1 MRKNIFRAAFAV
13 LRRGYRSEARTSLS
27 LEKIKKESDMKKKIF
42 FFLGI
47 LIIGLI
53 TFGPASRAFAQDLI
67 ATMVRQTIDAMITPT
82 PTVSIKDI
90 KIGVFVN
97 QTVEAYYIGTPTA
110 TPFPK
115 PGNVETAV
123 YGTLEAMKP
132 TETYTD
138 EEREIVTA
146 VQGTVQVLLPT
157 GTIVPTADAA
167 APLRLTLAAYEAAA
181 RGTAFANEAEPLLRT
196 IEAYRAEMTATA
208 SALNDPAAIAQTMM
222 SRTVSALQATVS
234 APRPTVYPTQP
245 PPPPAYYYPAT
256 VTAIAPPPPSVP
268 CNQFSFVR
276 DLSIPDGSYMKPNER
291 FTKIWQV
298 QNTGSCT
305 WNPGYYLALFK
316 GTQMGADRVNVDRSV
331 PPGGVIDLSIKLT
344 APPSEGSYRG
354 HFTMYTPT
362 GIRFMTSSGSQDGI
376 WVDIRVQGSGPA
388 PSPTPAVPASPTP
401 PPAPE
406 TWTVHIRHDLNGG
419 HWGAVNIDPHTIT
432 APINQS
438 MPADGL
444 EPERNIEPLKE
455 NATFKGWSV
464 RFTNAENGDVVHDG
478 GEEIWDLDH
487 PFDYYPGNP
496 REMDCLMTAR
506 WEAAAPETWTVHIR
520 HDLNGGH
527 WGAVN
532 IDPHTITAPINQS
545 MPADGL
551 EPERNIE
558 PLKENATFK
567 GWSVRFTNAENGDVV
582 HDGGE
587 EIWDLDHPFDYYPG
601 NPREMDCLMT
611 ARWEAAAPETWS
623 VNIYHDLNGGYWE
636 GGGIPNRTITAGIGQ
651 NMPHGALEPERITK
665 PKRFPASFRGWTVRF
680 SDAETGDVIYASGEV
695 WDLNQPF
702 GYYPNNPLEMDC
714 LMTAQWS
721 W

>member
-1 MRKNIFRAAFAV
+1 
-13 LRRGYRSEARTSLS
+13 
-27 LEKIKKESDMKKKIF
+27 MKKKIF
-42 FFLGI
+42 FFIGI

-53 TFGPASRAFAQDLI
+53 TFGPASQAFAQDLI
-67 ATMVRQTIDAMITPT
+67 ATMVRQTVDAMITPT

-97 QTVEAYYIGTPTA
+97 QTVEAYYTGTPTA

-376 WVDIRVQGSGPA
+376 WVDIQVQGSGPA

-401 PPAPE
+401 PP
-406 TWTVHIRHDLNGG
+406 
-419 HWGAVNIDPHTIT
+419 
-432 APINQS
+432 
-438 MPADGL
+438 
-444 EPERNIEPLKE
+444 
-455 NATFKGWSV
+455 
-464 RFTNAENGDVVHDG
+464 
-478 GEEIWDLDH
+478 
-487 PFDYYPGNP
+487 
-496 REMDCLMTAR
+496 
-506 WEAAAPETWTVHIR
+506 APETWTVHIR

>member
-1 MRKNIFRAAFAV
+1 MRKNMFRAAFAV
-13 LRRGYRSEARTSLS
+13 LIAV
-27 LEKIKKESDMKKKIF
+27 
-42 FFLGI
+42 
-47 LIIGLI
+47 
-53 TFGPASRAFAQDLI
+53 FAVAVAVSAQTDGI
-67 ATMVRQTIDAMITPT
+67 ATSVKQTVDAMISPT

-97 QTVEAYYIGTPTA
+97 QTVEAYYTGTPT
-110 TPFPK
+110 PLPK

-132 TETYTD
+132 TATLLAED
-138 EEREIVTA
+138 LEIATA
-146 VQGTVQVLLPT
+146 VQGTVQALLPT
-157 GTIVPTADAA
+157 GTVVPTADAA
-167 APLRLTLAAYEAAA
+167 APLRLTLAAYEA
-181 RGTAFANEAEPLLRT
+181 G
-196 IEAYRAEMTATA
+196 MTATA

-256 VTAIAPPPPSVP
+256 VTVIAPPPPSVP

-376 WVDIRVQGSGPA
+376 WVDIQVQGSGPA

-444 EPERNIEPLKE
+444 EQERNIEPLKE

-506 WEAAAPETWTVHIR
+506 WEAAAPEIWTVHIR

-551 EPERNIE
+551 EQERNIE

-680 SDAETGDVIYASGEV
+680 SDAETGDVIYVSGEV

>member
-1 MRKNIFRAAFAV
+1 MRKNMFRAAFAV
-13 LRRGYRSEARTSLS
+13 LIAV
-27 LEKIKKESDMKKKIF
+27 
-42 FFLGI
+42 
-47 LIIGLI
+47 
-53 TFGPASRAFAQDLI
+53 FAVAGAVSAQTDGI
-67 ATMVRQTIDAMITPT
+67 ATSVKQTVDAMISPT

-97 QTVEAYYIGTPTA
+97 QTVEAYYTGTPT
-110 TPFPK
+110 PLPK

-132 TETYTD
+132 TATLSAED
-138 EEREIVTA
+138 LEIATA
-146 VQGTVQVLLPT
+146 VQGTVQALLPT
-157 GTIVPTADAA
+157 GTVVPTADAA
-167 APLRLTLAAYEAAA
+167 APLRLTLAAYEA
-181 RGTAFANEAEPLLRT
+181 G
-196 IEAYRAEMTATA
+196 MTATA

-256 VTAIAPPPPSVP
+256 VTVIAPPPPSVP

-376 WVDIRVQGSGPA
+376 WVDIQVQGSGPA

-444 EPERNIEPLKE
+444 E
-455 NATFKGWSV
+455 
-464 RFTNAENGDVVHDG
+464 
-478 GEEIWDLDH
+478 
-487 PFDYYPGNP
+487 
-496 REMDCLMTAR
+496 
-506 WEAAAPETWTVHIR
+506 
-520 HDLNGGH
+520 
-527 WGAVN
+527 
-532 IDPHTITAPINQS
+532 Q
-545 MPADGL
+545 
-551 EPERNIE
+551 ERNIE

-623 VNIYHDLNGGYWE
+623 VNIYHELNGGYWE

-680 SDAETGDVIYASGEV
+680 SDAETGDVIYVSGEV

>member
-42 FFLGI
+42 FFIGI

-67 ATMVRQTIDAMITPT
+67 ATMVRQTVDAMITPT

-97 QTVEAYYIGTPTA
+97 QTVEAYYTGTPTA

-506 WEAAAPETWTVHIR
+506 WEAAAPETW
-520 HDLNGGH
+520 
-527 WGAVN
+527 
-532 IDPHTITAPINQS
+532 
-545 MPADGL
+545 
-551 EPERNIE
+551 
-558 PLKENATFK
+558 
-567 GWSVRFTNAENGDVV
+567 
-582 HDGGE
+582 
-587 EIWDLDHPFDYYPG
+587 
-601 NPREMDCLMT
+601 
-611 ARWEAAAPETWS
+611 S

-680 SDAETGDVIYASGEV
+680 SDAETGDVIYAGGEV

>member
-1 MRKNIFRAAFAV
+1 
-13 LRRGYRSEARTSLS
+13 
-27 LEKIKKESDMKKKIF
+27 
-42 FFLGI
+42 
-47 LIIGLI
+47 
-53 TFGPASRAFAQDLI
+53 
-67 ATMVRQTIDAMITPT
+67 MITPT

-97 QTVEAYYIGTPTA
+97 QTVEAYYTGTPTA

-132 TETYTD
+132 TETYTE

-245 PPPPAYYYPAT
+245 PPPPPAYYYPAT
-256 VTAIAPPPPSVP
+256 VTVIAPPPPSVP

-376 WVDIRVQGSGPA
+376 WVDIQVQGSGPA

-419 HWGAVNIDPHTIT
+419 DWDLDWIDPHTIT
-432 APINQS
+432 APINQN

-444 EPERNIEPLKE
+444 EQERNIEPLKE

-478 GEEIWDLDH
+478 GEEIWNLDH

-506 WEAAAPETWTVHIR
+506 WEAAAPEIWTVHIR

-527 WGAVN
+527 WGAIN
-532 IDPHTITAPINQS
+532 IDPHTITAPINQN

-551 EPERNIE
+551 EQERNIK

-567 GWSVRFTNAENGDVV
+567 GWSVRF
-582 HDGGE
+582 HQRGE
-587 EIWDLDHPFDYYPG
+587 WRCG
-601 NPREMDCLMT
+601 
-611 ARWEAAAPETWS
+611 S
-623 VNIYHDLNGGYWE
+623 
-636 GGGIPNRTITAGIGQ
+636 
-651 NMPHGALEPERITK
+651 
-665 PKRFPASFRGWTVRF
+665 
-680 SDAETGDVIYASGEV
+680 
-695 WDLNQPF
+695 
-702 GYYPNNPLEMDC
+702 
-714 LMTAQWS
+714 
-721 W
+721 

>member
-42 FFLGI
+42 FFIGI

-67 ATMVRQTIDAMITPT
+67 ATMVRQTVDAMITPT

-97 QTVEAYYIGTPTA
+97 QTVEAYYTGTPTA

-132 TETYTD
+132 TETYTE

-256 VTAIAPPPPSVP
+256 VTVIAPPPPSVP

-344 APPSEGSYRG
+344 VLPSEGSYRG

-406 TWTVHIRHDLNGG
+406 TW
-419 HWGAVNIDPHTIT
+419 
-432 APINQS
+432 
-438 MPADGL
+438 
-444 EPERNIEPLKE
+444 
-455 NATFKGWSV
+455 
-464 RFTNAENGDVVHDG
+464 
-478 GEEIWDLDH
+478 
-487 PFDYYPGNP
+487 
-496 REMDCLMTAR
+496 
-506 WEAAAPETWTVHIR
+506 
-520 HDLNGGH
+520 
-527 WGAVN
+527 
-532 IDPHTITAPINQS
+532 
-545 MPADGL
+545 
-551 EPERNIE
+551 
-558 PLKENATFK
+558 
-567 GWSVRFTNAENGDVV
+567 
-582 HDGGE
+582 
-587 EIWDLDHPFDYYPG
+587 
-601 NPREMDCLMT
+601 
-611 ARWEAAAPETWS
+611 S
-623 VNIYHDLNGGYWE
+623 VNIYH
-636 GGGIPNRTITAGIGQ
+636 T
-651 NMPHGALEPERITK
+651 
-665 PKRFPASFRGWTVRF
+665 
-680 SDAETGDVIYASGEV
+680 
-695 WDLNQPF
+695 
-702 GYYPNNPLEMDC
+702 
-714 LMTAQWS
+714 
-721 W
+721 

>member
-1 MRKNIFRAAFAV
+1 MFRAAFAV
-13 LRRGYRSEARTSLS
+13 LIAV
-27 LEKIKKESDMKKKIF
+27 
-42 FFLGI
+42 
-47 LIIGLI
+47 
-53 TFGPASRAFAQDLI
+53 FAVAGAVSAQTDGI
-67 ATMVRQTIDAMITPT
+67 ATSVKQTVDAMITPT

-97 QTVEAYYIGTPTA
+97 QTVEAYYTGTPTA

-132 TETYTD
+132 TETYTE

-245 PPPPAYYYPAT
+245 PPPPPAYYYPAT
-256 VTAIAPPPPSVP
+256 VTVIAPPPPSVP

-406 TWTVHIRHDLNGG
+406 TWSVNIYHDLNGG

-444 EPERNIEPLKE
+444 EQERNIEPLKE

-506 WEAAAPETWTVHIR
+506 WEAAAPETWSVNIR

-527 WGAVN
+527 WGAIN
-532 IDPHTITAPINQS
+532 IDPHTITAPINQN

-551 EPERNIE
+551 EQERNIE

-680 SDAETGDVIYASGEV
+680 SDAETGDVIYAGGEV

>member
-13 LRRGYRSEARTSLS
+13 LRRGYRSEDRTSLS

-42 FFLGI
+42 FFIGI

-67 ATMVRQTIDAMITPT
+67 ATMVRQTVDAMITPT

-97 QTVEAYYIGTPTA
+97 QTVEAYYTGTPTA

-181 RGTAFANEAEPLLRT
+181 RGTAFANEAEPLLQT

-256 VTAIAPPPPSVP
+256 VTVIAPPPPSVP

-406 TWTVHIRHDLNGG
+406 TWSVNIYHDLNGG

-444 EPERNIEPLKE
+444 EQERNIEPLKE

-487 PFDYYPGNP
+487 PFDYYPGNQ
-496 REMDCLMTAR
+496 RQI
-506 WEAAAPETWTVHIR
+506 H
-520 HDLNGGH
+520 
-527 WGAVN
+527 
-532 IDPHTITAPINQS
+532 
-545 MPADGL
+545 
-551 EPERNIE
+551 
-558 PLKENATFK
+558 
-567 GWSVRFTNAENGDVV
+567 
-582 HDGGE
+582 
-587 EIWDLDHPFDYYPG
+587 
-601 NPREMDCLMT
+601 CLMT